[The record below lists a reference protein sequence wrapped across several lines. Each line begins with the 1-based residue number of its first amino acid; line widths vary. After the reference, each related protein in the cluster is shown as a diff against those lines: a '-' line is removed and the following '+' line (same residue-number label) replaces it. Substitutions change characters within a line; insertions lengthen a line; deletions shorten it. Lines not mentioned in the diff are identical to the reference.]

1 MLLTPVL
8 GHGQIPTEIEVL
20 SQIVSLSKPVHF
32 SDTEGKNLM
41 VPPGAYW
48 VTPRTETLELIRLED
63 GETYNIQA
71 TTGEHAENLAEPIAL
86 STPGTDEQPD
96 IHSVS
101 YMYADGSQL
110 VAEGSYSGIQARGVL
125 GDAAKRKVAAARA
138 AAQRAAAEAKRRAQ
152 VAAAEAQRR
161 VEQAAAAVRR
171 KARAEMG
178 EMLQDIA
185 NAEAREGRAKAV
197 AKAVRYAPRL
207 AAMSTAALTPRQKF
221 QLIQA
226 ARQELR
232 NRMPFIKEV
241 FRRATTIRPY
251 LRDGRQGLS
260 AIEIQTVRD
269 AIFGSGENELRHPFA
284 GPVVKTRGL
293 GAGINPSWSI
303 GASGDI
309 SGIAG
314 FSIGAAQSFPLN
326 LFSSPGTCTYVSA
339 AFDLGA
345 QEEAD
350 VSGNIGFYLGGHD
363 TLGASSVQG
372 WLDGFEVAVNLG
384 AAYIGGVEVTLL
396 FSIPSEDLA
405 YIPLTGIQLG
415 LAGGEAAEAA
425 VAFGY
430 GIRLAC
436 A

>member
-1 MLLTPVL
+1 MLLMPVL
-8 GHGQIPTEIEVL
+8 SHGQAPTDINVL

-32 SDTEGKNLM
+32 SDTQGKDLV
-41 VPPGAYW
+41 VPSGAYR
-48 VTPRTETLELIRLED
+48 VTPGTEALDLFRLED
-63 GETYNIQA
+63 GESYNIQA
-71 TTGEHAENLAEPIAL
+71 TRGEHAEDLAEPVAL

-101 YMYADGSQL
+101 YMYVDGSQL
-110 VAEGSYSGIQARGVL
+110 FAEGSYSGIQARGVL
-125 GDAAKRKVAAARA
+125 GDAAKRKAIVARA
-138 AAQRAAAEAKRRAQ
+138 AVQRAAAEAKRRAQ
-152 VAAAEAQRR
+152 MAAAEARRR
-161 VEQAAAAVRR
+161 VELAAAAARR

-185 NAEAREGRAKAV
+185 NTESREGRANAV
-197 AKAVRYAPRL
+197 AKAMKYAPRL
-207 AAMSTAALTPRQKF
+207 AAMSAAALTPRQKIR
-221 QLIQA
+221 LIQA
-226 ARQELR
+226 ARQELQ
-232 NRMPFIKEV
+232 NRMPFITEV
-241 FRRATTIRPY
+241 YRRATTVRPY

-260 AIEIQTVRD
+260 AIERQTVRD
-269 AIFGSGENELRHPFA
+269 TIFGSGKNELRHPFA
-284 GPVVKTRGL
+284 GPAVKTRGP
-293 GAGINPSWSI
+293 GDGINPSWSI

-314 FSIGAAQSFPLN
+314 FSIGAAQSYPYNPLT
-326 LFSSPGTCTYVSA
+326 PGTCTYVSA

-350 VSGNIGFYLGGHD
+350 VSGNIGFYLGRHD

-384 AAYIGGVEVTLL
+384 AALIAGVEVTLL
-396 FSIPSEDLA
+396 FNIPSEDLA
-405 YIPLTGIQLG
+405 YIPLTGIQVG
-415 LAGGEAAEAA
+415 LAGGEAAEVAL
-425 VAFGY
+425 AFGY

>member
-8 GHGQIPTEIEVL
+8 GHGQAPTDIDVL
-20 SQIVSLSKPVHF
+20 AQIVSLSKPVHF
-32 SDTEGKNLM
+32 SDIKGKDLV
-41 VPPGAYW
+41 VPPGAYRI
-48 VTPRTETLELIRLED
+48 TPGTESLELFRLED

-71 TTGEHAENLAEPIAL
+71 TTGEHAEDLAESVAL

-101 YMYADGSQL
+101 YMYVDGSQL
-110 VAEGSYSGIQARGVL
+110 VAEGSYSGIQTRGGL
-125 GDAAKRKVAAARA
+125 ADAAKRKAAAARA
-138 AAQRAAAEAKRRAQ
+138 AAQRAAAAAKRRAQ

-161 VEQAAAAVRR
+161 VEQAAAA
-171 KARAEMG
+171 ARHKSRVEMG

-185 NAEAREGRAKAV
+185 NTEAREGRAKAV

-207 AAMSTAALTPRQKF
+207 AAMSASALTPRQKI

-226 ARQELR
+226 ARRELQNQR
-232 NRMPFIKEV
+232 PFITEV
-241 FRRATTIRPY
+241 FRRATAIRPY
-251 LRDGRQGLS
+251 LRDGRQKLS

-269 AIFGSGENELRHPFA
+269 TIFGSGENELRHPFA
-284 GPVVKTRGL
+284 GPVVKSRGL
-293 GAGINPSWSI
+293 GAGINPSWST

-314 FSIGAAQSFPLN
+314 FSIGAAQSFPFN
-326 LFSSPGTCTYVSA
+326 PSTPGTCTYVST

-384 AAYIGGVEVTLL
+384 AAFIGGVEVTLL
-396 FSIPSEDLA
+396 FSLPSEDLA

-415 LAGGEAAEAA
+415 LAGGEAAEVA